1 MGTWSESGGDP
12 SLVYNYTG
20 PDGQTR
26 RMGFVFKRVDDNTT
40 KVDVYEV
47 VGTDTLASSPEATV
61 ELKRR
66 K

>member
-1 MGTWSESGGDP
+1 MSQQEETAEPGDEGTDEDSRLAHHE
-12 SLVYNYTG
+12 
-20 PDGQTR
+20 
-26 RMGFVFKRVDDNTT
+26 MGFVFKRVDDNTT